1 MGKSN
6 QKTVKTIKEPC
17 NKQNYYTAINLQALQ
32 DAGAV
37 LSGDGFKMW
46 VYFSKNQDGYQQQ
59 LSSKHAQETFKL
71 SKRRYDNAIKEL
83 IDLGFLVDVNTDPQE
98 VANLWEFHEKAL
110 VSGED
115 KPLQISDTSLDTK
128 DYKPSL
134 HVDTRNNTDTTTTTE
149 NNTVPRVEG
158 NQEIQ
163 NMTAKQKEEYYYKYI
178 F

>member
-17 NKQNYYTAINLQALQ
+17 NKQNYYTAINLQALES
-32 DAGAV
+32 AGSV
-37 LSGDGFKMW
+37 LSGDAFKMW

-98 VANLWEFHEKAL
+98 VANRWEFHEKPL
-110 VSGED
+110 VSTED
-115 KPLQISDTSLDTK
+115 KPLQKNDISLDAQ
-128 DYKPSL
+128 DYKPSPSA
-134 HVDTRNNTDTTTTTE
+134 DTRNNTDNTTTTD
-149 NNTVPRVEG
+149 NNTIPKRDSPLEG
-158 NQEIQ
+158 
-163 NMTAKQKEEYYYKYI
+163 MTKTQKEEYYVKYI